1 MHRYMVKAQSPDP
14 KAQKRRPLGF
24 GIWSLGFVMALLVPA
39 LQAQQ
44 APDLKKVLYG
54 MANSLGML
62 RTVNELDSVMTVEA
76 WGRGTMRE
84 VGSKGI
90 GPEVPVKSFYAQI
103 AYDFPG
109 MRVEIVRADGQREI
123 QVVSGTHAWNEV
135 DKLGG
140 GLEPG
145 WGSAVPAMDRVTE
158 RLLSL
163 WMTPFGVVKAAVA
176 AGDKAKVGIENG
188 ATVVTFPL
196 VNGKPEQTSY
206 LVVGELAGAPV
217 KVTLDANSRPSRV
230 ELRFQNR
237 TYVTTFEK
245 YGDLNEA
252 DYKADIFVP
261 ARIVRTVDGQ
271 TVLDIT
277 IDKTNTYNPYVIMP
291 VPPSVQKASAR

>member
-1 MHRYMVKAQSPDP
+1 MLRHAVG
-14 KAQKRRPLGF
+14 LG
-24 GIWSLGFVMALLVPA
+24 VALALAAPA
-39 LQAQQ
+39 LEAQQ
-44 APDLKKVLYG
+44 APDLKRVLYD

-62 RTVNELDSVMTVEA
+62 RTVNELDSLMTVEA

-84 VGSKGI
+84 VGAKSI
-90 GPEVPVKSFYAQI
+90 GPEVQIKSYYAQF

-123 QVVSGTHAWNEV
+123 QVVSGTHAWNEI

-145 WGSAVPAMDRVTE
+145 WGGAVPAMDAATE
-158 RLLSL
+158 RLLRL
-163 WMTPFGVVKAAVA
+163 WTTPFGVVKAAAA
-176 AGDKAKVGIENG
+176 AGEKTKVGIENG

-206 LVVGELAGAPV
+206 LVVGELAGTPV
-217 KVTLDANSRPSRV
+217 KVTLDANSRPARV
-230 ELRFQNR
+230 EVRFR
-237 TYVTTFEK
+237 DRLYVTTFSN

-261 ARIVRTVDGQ
+261 ARVVRTVDGQ
-271 TVLDIT
+271 TVLDLT

-291 VPPSVQKASAR
+291 VPANVQKATK

>member
-1 MHRYMVKAQSPDP
+1 MLRYAV
-14 KAQKRRPLGF
+14 GF
-24 GIWSLGFVMALLVPA
+24 GVALALGAPSLEAR
-39 LQAQQ
+39 QAG
-44 APDLKKVLYG
+44 DLKKVLYS

-62 RTVNELDSVMTVEA
+62 RTVNEVDSVMTVEA

-84 VGSKGI
+84 VGPKGV
-90 GPEVPVKSFYAQI
+90 GPEVPLKSFYAQI

-109 MRVEIVRADGQREI
+109 MRVEVVRADGQREI
-123 QVVSGTHAWNEV
+123 QVVSGTHAWNEI
-135 DKLGG
+135 DKIGG

-163 WMTPFGVVKAAVA
+163 WMTPFGVVKAAAA
-176 AGDKAKVGIENG
+176 AGDKAKVGVENG

-196 VNGKPEQTSY
+196 VNGKPEQTTY

-217 KVTLDANSRPSRV
+217 KVTLDAASRPSRV

-245 YGDLNEA
+245 YGDLNES

-277 IDKTNTYNPYVIMP
+277 IDRTNTYNPYVIMP
-291 VPPSVQKASAR
+291 VPANVQKAAAR

>member
-1 MHRYMVKAQSPDP
+1 MRGYTVWTVLA
-14 KAQKRRPLGF
+14 L
-24 GIWSLGFVMALLVPA
+24 ALLGTPA

-44 APDLKKVLYG
+44 APDLKKVLYS

-62 RTVNELDSVMTVEA
+62 RTPNEIDALMTVEA

-84 VGSKGI
+84 AGPKGL
-90 GPEVPVKSFYAQI
+90 GPEVALKSYYAQI

-109 MRVEIVRADGQREI
+109 MRVELVRADGQREI

-145 WGSAVPAMDRVTE
+145 YGSAVPAMETVTD
-158 RLLSL
+158 RLLRL
-163 WMTPFGVVKAAVA
+163 WMTPFGAVKAARA
-176 AGDKAKVGIENG
+176 AGDKAKVGVENG

-206 LVVGELAGAPV
+206 LVVGELAGVPM
-217 KVTLDANSRPSRV
+217 KVTLDMSSRPARV
-230 ELRFQNR
+230 ELRFR
-237 TYVTTFEK
+237 DRLHVATFSN
-245 YGDLNEA
+245 YGDLNES

-271 TVLDIT
+271 TVLDLT

-291 VPPSVQKASAR
+291 VPANVQKATAR

>member
-1 MHRYMVKAQSPDP
+1 MIFSRLAQLEKTKP
-14 KAQKRRPLGF
+14 
-24 GIWSLGFVMALLVPA
+24 GFVVVALA
-39 LQAQQ
+39 LWAPVLHSQQ
-44 APDLKKVLYG
+44 APDLKKVLYS

-76 WGRGTMRE
+76 WGRGTLRE
-84 VGSKGI
+84 VGPKGA
-90 GPEVPVKSFYAQI
+90 GPEVQIKSFYAQI

-123 QVVSGTHAWNEV
+123 RVVSGTHAWNEI

-145 WGSAVPAMDRVTE
+145 WGSAVPAMDRVTD
-158 RLLSL
+158 RLLDL
-163 WMTPFGVVKAAVA
+163 WMTPFGIVKAAVA
-176 AGDKAKVGIENG
+176 AGEQTKVGVENG

-217 KVTLDANSRPSRV
+217 KVTLDSSSRPARV

-245 YGDLNEA
+245 YGDLNES

-261 ARIVRTVDGQ
+261 ARIVRTVAGQ
-271 TVLDIT
+271 TVLDLT

-291 VPPSVQKASAR
+291 VPPNVQKAAAR

>member
-1 MHRYMVKAQSPDP
+1 MKKHNPSAFLRSPVSFS
-14 KAQKRRPLGF
+14 AVIGVVLTL
-24 GIWSLGFVMALLVPA
+24 WAPA
-39 LQAQQ
+39 LEAQQ
-44 APDLKKVLYG
+44 APDLKKVLYS

-84 VGSKGI
+84 VGAKGI
-90 GPEVPVKSFYAQI
+90 GPEVQIKSFYAQI

-123 QVVSGTHAWNEV
+123 QVVSGMHAWNEI

-163 WMTPFGVVKAAVA
+163 WMTPFGVVKAAMA
-176 AGDKAKVGIENG
+176 AGDKTKAGVENG

-196 VNGKPEQTSY
+196 VNGKPETTSY

-217 KVTLDANSRPSRV
+217 KVTLDANSRPARV

-237 TYVTTFEK
+237 TYLTTFDK

-252 DYKADIFVP
+252 DYRADIFVP
-261 ARIVRTVDGQ
+261 ARVVRTVDGQ
-271 TVLDIT
+271 TVLDLT

-291 VPPSVQKASAR
+291 VPANVQKAPAR

>member
-1 MHRYMVKAQSPDP
+1 MRRYAGAIV
-14 KAQKRRPLGF
+14 
-24 GIWSLGFVMALLVPA
+24 VALVVWAPA
-39 LQAQQ
+39 PEGRQ
-44 APDLKKVLYG
+44 APDLKKVLYS

-84 VGSKGI
+84 VGPAGI
-90 GPEVPVKSFYAQI
+90 GPEVQLKSFYAQV

-109 MRVEIVRADGQREI
+109 MRVEIVRADGQRAIE
-123 QVVSGTHAWNEV
+123 VVSGSHAWNEI

-145 WGSAVPAMDRVTE
+145 WGSAVPAMDRVTD
-158 RLLSL
+158 RLLAL
-163 WMTPFGVVKAAVA
+163 WTATPFGVIKAAAA
-176 AGDKAKVGIENG
+176 AGEKAKVGVENG

-206 LVVGELAGAPV
+206 LVVGELAGTPV
-217 KVTLDANSRPSRV
+217 KVTLDASSRPSRV

-252 DYKADIFVP
+252 DYRADIFVP

-271 TVLDIT
+271 TVLDLT

-291 VPPSVQKASAR
+291 VPANVQKASK